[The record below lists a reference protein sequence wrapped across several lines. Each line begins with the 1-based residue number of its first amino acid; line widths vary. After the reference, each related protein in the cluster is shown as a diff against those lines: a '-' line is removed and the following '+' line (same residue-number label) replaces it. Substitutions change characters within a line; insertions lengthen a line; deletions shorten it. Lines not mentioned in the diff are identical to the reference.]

1 MKKILLFLVCL
12 VCLALGQEQENSE
25 PTKVLHV
32 STIPSYAD
40 IYINQLHPNHVKN
53 PQATSPE
60 FITVTS
66 ENSQDNEILIS
77 LFKPEFADTTIRVKL
92 SAKDTSYLI
101 VSLRPN
107 YDKTIQEEQEK
118 IVKKRHNRNFGKKM
132 IFGSFIPFAVS
143 AISGGITYYQIN
155 KANDAK
161 KKMENSPLADVKK
174 INEIQKEF
182 EQHRDN
188 ADIGKTFVNVGISLG
203 ASLLAVGVILQF

>member
-1 MKKILLFLVCL
+1 MKKIILILLYLACV
-12 VCLALGQEQENSE
+12 ALGQEQQNQE
-25 PTKVLHV
+25 PTRVLHV

-40 IYINQLHPNHVKN
+40 IYINQLHPNHVKS

-60 FITVTS
+60 FIPVTS

-92 SAKDTSYLI
+92 SNKDTSYLI

-107 YDKTIQEEQEK
+107 YDKALQEEQKK
-118 IVKKRHNRNFGKKM
+118 IIKKRSNRNFGKKM
-132 IFGSFIPFAVS
+132 IFGSFIPFAMS

-161 KKMENSPLADVKK
+161 KEIENSPLADDEK
-174 INEIQKEF
+174 INKVQKKF

-188 ADIGKTFVNVGISLG
+188 ADIGKTFFNVGISLG